1 MYKDILSSCRGVI
14 AGVPQGSVH
23 GPLLFLI
30 YVNDVSENMLSLCRL
45 FADDNSLQ
53 SSSYNVA
60 NIEYVLNHDLKGLE
74 NWSSTW
80 LLKFNPSKTKAIF
93 FTLKTNFYSPKLQ
106 FQNSRLEYVSS
117 HKHLGLLFCQNLCW
131 AEYID
136 NIVKNAY
143 QRLCLLKKLK
153 FSIGRNTLSKMYM
166 TFIRPLIEYC
176 SVVWD
181 GYLLQDVEKLEKVQ
195 LCAARIITGLPILSS
210 RESLYLETGWTP
222 LSERRKLTKLS
233 TMYKIH
239 NNLVPDYLKEIF
251 PSIRTLESNYNTRN
265 REDYTI
271 PKCRLEIFKKSF
283 VPDTINKWNSL
294 SLLIRNNSSFTSFK
308 SSIQLNQ
315 IKPPSYFCF
324 GKRRLNIIHT
334 KLRHNCILNFDL
346 FRKNIIESP
355 NCQCGLP
362 EDSYHLFFGCKNYT
376 NARNELFSNLLNL
389 NQINIINCHLLLWGD
404 ESLSV
409 NLNQHIFLAVQR
421 FIRDCG
427 RFV

>member
-1 MYKDILSSCRGVI
+1 MYKDILSSCRGVN
-14 AGVPQGSVH
+14 AGVPQGSVL
-23 GPLLFLI
+23 GPFLFLI

-53 SSSYNVA
+53 SSSYNAV
-60 NIEYVLNHDLKGLE
+60 NIEYVLNHDLKVLE
-74 NWSSTW
+74 NWSSNW

-93 FTLKTNFYSPKLQ
+93 FTLKTNFYIPKLQ

-131 AEYID
+131 SEYID

-143 QRLCLLKKLK
+143 QRLGLLKKLK

-181 GYLLQDVEKLEKVQ
+181 GCSFQDVEKLEKVQ
-195 LCAARIITGLPILSS
+195 LYAARIITGLPILSS

-222 LSERRKLTKLS
+222 LSERRKLAKLS

-239 NNLVPDYLKEIF
+239 NNLVPDYLKNIF
-251 PSIRTLESNYNTRN
+251 PSTRSLESNYNTRN
-265 REDYTI
+265 REDY
-271 PKCRLEIFKKSF
+271 
-283 VPDTINKWNSL
+283 KWNSL
-294 SLLIRNNSSFTSFK
+294 SLITRNNSSFTSFK

-324 GKRRLNIIHT
+324 GKRRT
-334 KLRHNCILNFDL
+334 
-346 FRKNIIESP
+346 
-355 NCQCGLP
+355 
-362 EDSYHLFFGCKNYT
+362 
-376 NARNELFSNLLNL
+376 
-389 NQINIINCHLLLWGD
+389 
-404 ESLSV
+404 
-409 NLNQHIFLAVQR
+409 
-421 FIRDCG
+421 
-427 RFV
+427 